1 MAQKRD
7 VVRIIRLLVMIQL
20 FFLSVQFIL
29 GMWINLFANVTNPSS
44 SENHLQY
51 MSYVMSS
58 FPEIMVHIAIGIII
72 GIISLILIAF
82 SVKYKRIKILVI
94 SIANAIF
101 VFLAGIAGILFLIN
115 FMSNNIFS
123 FLMSIS
129 FLAVILADFSIVLY
143 IPVPSSSSSM
153 G

>member
-20 FFLSVQFIL
+20 FFLSVQFII
-29 GMWINLFANVTNPSS
+29 GMWINLFVNVTNPSS

>member
-1 MAQKRD
+1 
-7 VVRIIRLLVMIQL
+7 
-20 FFLSVQFIL
+20 QFIL
-29 GMWINLFANVTNPSS
+29 GMWINLFVNVTNPSS

-101 VFLAGIAGILFLIN
+101 VFLAGISGILFLIN